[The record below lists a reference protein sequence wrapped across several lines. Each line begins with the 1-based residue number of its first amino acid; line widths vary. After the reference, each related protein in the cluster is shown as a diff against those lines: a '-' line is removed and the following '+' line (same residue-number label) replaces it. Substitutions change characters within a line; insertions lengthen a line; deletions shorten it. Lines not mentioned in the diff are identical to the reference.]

1 VSPPVRRGAA
11 ALAAGTTLGATMSAG
26 NAFLLYTGQ
35 GFLRAAG
42 LLVSSTILA
51 VAAGV
56 WAGMPERGD
65 AAGVETRARWVGLLL
80 ALLAGGAF
88 TAFWDM
94 RPPLRDSATGG
105 AFAVL
110 LVLALPA
117 YAAGTLL
124 VALHAR
130 EQAAMP
136 AGAGGGV
143 ATMGLAGAAGGVLLA
158 TTLLIRLLEP
168 WGIYIGGA
176 GAVLLA
182 GLVEWSLP
190 FRSRQGGG
198 DMADRVVIVTGV
210 GGRGQVGYAVARR
223 FRDAGARVVITGR
236 TDGVE
241 ELAQELGDP
250 DSVHAVVAD
259 LTVAADIDRLMA
271 VVRERHGRLDAL
283 INLAGGLSVMKP
295 IADTA
300 PEEWRAEAERNV
312 ETALRM
318 CRAALPLLRESG
330 GAIVNF
336 AAPAGERA
344 VANLG
349 AYSAAKAGVIA
360 LTRALAV
367 EEKKHGVRV
376 NAIAPG
382 LADTDQNRAAMG
394 DDTVFVPRDD
404 IAAVALF
411 LAGPGASG
419 VSGETIHVMGATL
432 R

>member
-1 VSPPVRRGAA
+1 MRRCAA
-11 ALAAGTTLGATMSAG
+11 ALVAGTTLGATMSAG

-56 WAGMPERGD
+56 WAGTPERSD
-65 AAGVETRARWVGLLL
+65 AGAVQSRARWLALLL
-80 ALLAGGAF
+80 ALLVGGAF
-88 TAFWDM
+88 TAAWEL
-94 RPPLRDSATGG
+94 RPPLRDLAMGG

-130 EQAAMP
+130 ERAALP
-136 AGAGGGV
+136 RAAGGAV
-143 ATMGLAGAAGGVLLA
+143 AIMGLTGAAGGVLLA
-158 TTLLIRLLEP
+158 TTLLIQLLEP
-168 WGIYIGGA
+168 YGIYIGGA
-176 GAVLLA
+176 AAVLVA
-182 GLVEWSLP
+182 GLAEWSLP
-190 FRSRQGGG
+190 SGRRHGGG
-198 DMADRVVIVTGV
+198 DMTDRVVIVTGV
-210 GGRGQVGYAVARR
+210 GDRGQVGYAVARR
-223 FRDAGARVVITGR
+223 FRDAGARVVIAGR
-236 TDGVE
+236 TEGVA
-241 ELAQELGDP
+241 ELAQELGDA

-259 LTVAADIDRLMA
+259 LTVDADIDRLMA
-271 VVRERHGRLDAL
+271 GVRERHGRLDVL

-295 IADTA
+295 VADTT
-300 PEEWRAEAERNV
+300 PEEWRAETARNV

-394 DDTVFVPRDD
+394 EDVVFVPRDD

-411 LAGPGASG
+411 LAGAGARG

>member
-1 VSPPVRRGAA
+1 VTPSVRRGAA
-11 ALAAGTTLGATMSAG
+11 ALVAGTTLGATMSAG

-42 LLVSSTILA
+42 LLVASTILA

-56 WAGMPERGD
+56 WAGTPERGD
-65 AAGVETRARWVGLLL
+65 ATGVQTRARWIGLLL

-88 TAFWDM
+88 TALWDM
-94 RPPLRDSATGG
+94 RPPLRDLAMGG

-117 YAAGTLL
+117 YVAGTLL

-130 EQAAMP
+130 ERAVTP
-136 AGAGGGV
+136 DVAGGSV
-143 ATMGLAGAAGGVLLA
+143 ATMGLMGAAGGVLLA
-158 TTLLIRLLEP
+158 TTVLIQLLEP
-168 WGIYIGGA
+168 YGIYIGGA

-190 FRSRQGGG
+190 SHSRHGGG
-198 DMADRVVIVTGV
+198 DMTDRVVIVTGV
-210 GGRGQVGYAVARR
+210 GDRGQVGYAVARL
-223 FRDAGARVVITGR
+223 FRDAGARVIITGR
-236 TDGVE
+236 TEGVG

-250 DSVHAVVAD
+250 YSVHAVVAD
-259 LTVAADIDRLMA
+259 LTVDADIDRLMA

-300 PEEWRAEAERNV
+300 PEEWRAEGARNV

-394 DDTVFVPRDD
+394 DDAVFVPRDD

-411 LAGPGASG
+411 LAGPGARG
-419 VSGETIHVMGATL
+419 VSGETIHVMGPTL